1 MLGNILM
8 LQGQKVSC
16 TTLSMS
22 HHISE
27 YDMAEEGDLFKALE
41 KVVWRRRR
49 FQPSRLFAG
58 PGNLGCL
65 AQC

>member
-1 MLGNILM
+1 MFHRRSD
-8 LQGQKVSC
+8 QS

-41 KVVWRRRR
+41 KVWGRRR
-49 FQPSRLFAG
+49 FQPSRLFEG
-58 PGNLGCL
+58 SRELGKL
-65 AQC
+65 GSVLIPKR